1 MNNSQYVSPTNDIV
15 KELSQNFINYATAV
29 NEDRS
34 LPDTRSGLKPVA
46 RRILYGAYVNGRTS
60 NKPSVKNARIVG
72 DVMGQLH
79 PHGDSSIYGALVRLS
94 QEWVMRYPL
103 IDFHGNKGSIGGD
116 GPAAM
121 RYTEG
126 RLAKLT
132 EDGMLANIKKDN
144 VPFMP
149 NYDDSMEEPMTLPAI
164 FPNLLCNPNTGI
176 GVAMACNWAS
186 HNLNE
191 VVKAIKDYVAGE
203 EPMLPGP
210 DFPTGGEIINKDDI
224 PAIMR
229 TGRGSVKIRGRYNVE
244 GNNIIF
250 YEIPYGVTTEN
261 LLAEIAEVCEKKE
274 INGIDEIQDQS
285 NKKGLRIVIKCE
297 KGANILTIVNK
308 LFEKTNLQTT
318 FSYNQV
324 GLIDKVPTELN
335 LKDCCRVY
343 MNHNVE
349 CLIKETTWD
358 LNKATERNHIIEGLL
373 IALEDIDNVIVL
385 IKASDNSEDARVK
398 LIKKYNLS
406 EVQAKSI
413 LAMRLSSLAHL
424 EKIELENEHKE
435 LLDKISN
442 WKALLSSESLQKQ
455 VILERLQDLANKY
468 GDARRTVLTQINPP
482 SKEEK
487 EIVNVEPEKC
497 VVIMTESGL
506 IKRVPSASFRV
517 QKRNGAGIKTQDGIT
532 SAIIRTNTIDSLMV
546 FTDKG
551 RMYRILV
558 DNIPE
563 GTNASKGVP
572 IKSLI
577 EMESFENPTL
587 IYSIY
592 YDTDAK
598 YILFVTKNGT
608 IKKTPLD
615 EYTKTKKKSGIAAIN
630 LREGDEI
637 ASVSLIKDEQIML
650 LSKNGMAIK
659 FKTSDVSPSGRATM
673 GVKGINLGVE
683 DEVVSALPIRNEED
697 QLAIFTENGLGK
709 RVKLS
714 EFVVQTRGGKGII
727 CYKPNA
733 STGNVVSATLV
744 SDTDSLLV
752 NGSKKSICISANDIT
767 TVGRASTGVQI
778 IKEGHITSVSKI

>member
-1 MNNSQYVSPTNDIV
+1 MSNELVR
-15 KELSQNFINYATAV
+15 ELSQNFIEYAVAV
-29 NEDRS
+29 NSDRS
-34 LPDTRSGLKPVA
+34 IPDAKSGLKPVA

-60 NKPSVKNARIVG
+60 NKPCVKNARIVG

-94 QEWVMRYPL
+94 QGWVMRYPL
-103 IDFHGNKGSIGGD
+103 IDFHGNQGSIAGD

-126 RLAKLT
+126 RLAKLS

-144 VPFMP
+144 VPFMA
-149 NYDDSMEEPMTLPAI
+149 NYDDTMEEPVTLPAV

-186 HNLNE
+186 HNLGE
-191 VVKAIKDYVAGE
+191 VAQAIYDYIAGK

-229 TGRGSVKIRGRYNVE
+229 TGRGSVKIRGRYKVE
-244 GNNIIF
+244 DNKIIF
-250 YEIPYGVTTEN
+250 YEIPYGTTVEA

-274 INGIDEIQDQS
+274 ITGIDEIQDQS
-285 NKKGLRIVIKCE
+285 NKKGLRIVIECE
-297 KGANILTIVNK
+297 KGASILTVVNK
-308 LFEKTNLQTT
+308 LFEKTNLQTS

-324 GLIDKVPTELN
+324 GLVDKIPTELN
-335 LKDCCRVY
+335 LKDCCRIYVD
-343 MNHNVE
+343 HNIE
-349 CLIKETTWD
+349 CLKRETTYD
-358 LNKATERNHIIEGLL
+358 LNRATERNHIIEGLL
-373 IALEDIDNVIVL
+373 VALEDIDNVIAL
-385 IKASDNSEDARVK
+385 IKASDNSEDARIK

-435 LLDKISN
+435 LLEKIKY
-442 WKALLSSESLQKQ
+442 WKELFGSVELQKR
-455 VILERLQDLANKY
+455 VIQERLSELVKKY

-487 EIVNVEPEKC
+487 EIINVEPEKC

-506 IKRVPSASFRV
+506 IKRVPSSSFRV
-517 QKRNGAGIKTQDGIT
+517 QKRNGAGVKTQDGIT

-558 DNIPE
+558 DNIPS

-598 YILFVTKNGT
+598 YIVFVTKNGT
-608 IKKTPLD
+608 IKKTALE
-615 EYTKTKKKSGIAAIN
+615 EYTKTKKKSGVAAIN

-637 ASVSLIKDEQIML
+637 ASVSLIKDEQIVL
-650 LSKNGMAIK
+650 LTEKGMAIK
-659 FKTSDVSPSGRATM
+659 FKTSEVSPSGRATM
-673 GVKGINLGVE
+673 GVKGINLGE
-683 DEVVSALPIRNEED
+683 GDKVVTALPIRNTDD
-697 QLAIFTENGLGK
+697 QLAIFSENGLGK
-709 RVKLS
+709 RVKLD
-714 EFVVQTRGGKGII
+714 EFVTQSRGGKGII

-733 STGNVVSATLV
+733 STGNVVAGTLV
-744 SDTDSLLV
+744 ANEDSLLV
-752 NGSKKSICISANDIT
+752 IGSKKSICIGANDIST
-767 TVGRASTGVQI
+767 MGRAGMGVQI
-778 IKEGHITSVSKI
+778 IKEGCITGVSKI

>member
-1 MNNSQYVSPTNDIV
+1 MSNELV
-15 KELSQNFINYATAV
+15 KELSQNFIEYAVAV
-29 NEDRS
+29 NSDRS
-34 LPDTRSGLKPVA
+34 IPDAKSGLKPVA

-60 NKPSVKNARIVG
+60 NKPCVKNARIVG

-94 QEWVMRYPL
+94 QDWVMRYPL
-103 IDFHGNKGSIGGD
+103 IDFHGNQGNIAGD

-126 RLAKLT
+126 RLAKLS

-149 NYDDSMEEPMTLPAI
+149 NYDDTMEEPATLPAI

-186 HNLNE
+186 HNLGE
-191 VVKAIKDYVAGE
+191 VAQAIYDYIAGK

-229 TGRGSVKIRGRYNVE
+229 TGRGSVKIRGRYKVE
-244 GNNIIF
+244 DNKIIF
-250 YEIPYGVTTEN
+250 YEIPYGTITETI
-261 LLAEIAEVCEKKE
+261 LQEIAKLCELKE
-274 INGIDEIQDQS
+274 INGIEEIQDQS
-285 NKKGLRIVIKCE
+285 NKKGLRIVIECE
-297 KGANILTIVNK
+297 KGASILTVVNK
-308 LFEKTNLQTT
+308 LFEKTSLQTS

-324 GLIDKVPTELN
+324 GLVDKVPTELN
-335 LKDCCRVY
+335 LRDCCKIYVD
-343 MNHNVE
+343 HNIE
-349 CLIKETTWD
+349 CLKRETTWD

-373 IALEDIDNVIVL
+373 VALEDIDNVIAL
-385 IKASDNSEDARVK
+385 IKSSDSSEDARIK

-406 EVQAKSI
+406 EVQAKAI

-435 LLDKISN
+435 LVDKIKY
-442 WKALLSSESLQKQ
+442 WKELLGSVELQRQ
-455 VILERLQDLANKY
+455 VIQKRLAELVDKY

-487 EIVNVEPEKC
+487 EIINVEPEKC

-506 IKRVPSASFRV
+506 IKRVPSSSFRV
-517 QKRNGAGIKTQDGIT
+517 QKRNGAGIKSQDGIT

-558 DNIPE
+558 DNIPS

-592 YDTDAK
+592 YDTDAQ
-598 YILFVTKNGT
+598 YIMFVTKNGT
-608 IKKTPLD
+608 VKKTALE
-615 EYTKTKKKSGIAAIN
+615 EYTKTKKKSGVAAIN

-637 ASVSLIKDEQIML
+637 ASVSLIKDEQVIL
-650 LSKNGMAIK
+650 LTEKGMGIK
-659 FKTSDVSPSGRATM
+659 FKTSEVSPSGRATM
-673 GVKGINLGVE
+673 GVKGIALGE
-683 DEVVSALPIRNEED
+683 GDKVVTALPIRSNED
-697 QLAIFTENGLGK
+697 QLAIFSENGLGK
-709 RVKLS
+709 RIKID
-714 EFVVQTRGGKGII
+714 EFVTQSRGGKGII
-727 CYKPNA
+727 CYKPTS
-733 STGNVVSATLV
+733 STGNVVAGALVADSDNLLV
-744 SDTDSLLV
+744 S
-752 NGSKKSICISANDIT
+752 GSTKSICIGANDIS
-767 TVGRASTGVQI
+767 TVGRASIGVQI

>member
-1 MNNSQYVSPTNDIV
+1 MSNELVR
-15 KELSQNFINYATAV
+15 ELSQNFIEYAVAV
-29 NEDRS
+29 NSDRS
-34 LPDTRSGLKPVA
+34 IPDAKSGLKPVA

-60 NKPSVKNARIVG
+60 NKPCVKNARIVG

-94 QEWVMRYPL
+94 QNWVMRYPL
-103 IDFHGNKGSIGGD
+103 IDFHGNQGNIAGD

-126 RLAKLT
+126 RLAKLS

-149 NYDDSMEEPMTLPAI
+149 NYDDTMEEPVTLPAI

-186 HNLNE
+186 HNLGE
-191 VVKAIKDYVAGE
+191 VAQAIYDYIAGK

-229 TGRGSVKIRGRYNVE
+229 TGRGSVKIRGRYKVE
-244 GNNIIF
+244 DNKIIF
-250 YEIPYGVTTEN
+250 YEIPYGTITETI
-261 LLAEIAEVCEKKE
+261 LQEIAKLCELKE
-274 INGIDEIQDQS
+274 INGIEEIQDQS
-285 NKKGLRIVIKCE
+285 NKKGLRIVIECE
-297 KGANILTIVNK
+297 KGASILTVVNK
-308 LFEKTNLQTT
+308 LFEKTSLQTS

-324 GLIDKVPTELN
+324 GLVDKIPTELN
-335 LKDCCRVY
+335 LRDCCKIYVD
-343 MNHNVE
+343 HNIE
-349 CLIKETTWD
+349 CLKRETTWD

-373 IALEDIDNVIVL
+373 VALEDIDNVIAL
-385 IKASDNSEDARVK
+385 IKSSDSSEDARVK

-406 EVQAKSI
+406 EVQAKAI

-435 LLDKISN
+435 LVDKIKY
-442 WKALLSSESLQKQ
+442 WKELLGSVELQRQ
-455 VILERLQDLANKY
+455 VIQKRLAELVDKY

-487 EIVNVEPEKC
+487 EIINVEPEKC

-506 IKRVPSASFRV
+506 IKRVPSSSFRV
-517 QKRNGAGIKTQDGIT
+517 QKRNGAGIKSQDGIT

-558 DNIPE
+558 DNIPS

-592 YDTDAK
+592 YDTDAQ
-598 YILFVTKNGT
+598 YIMFVTKNGT
-608 IKKTPLD
+608 VKKTALE
-615 EYTKTKKKSGIAAIN
+615 EYTKTKKKSGVAAIN

-637 ASVSLIKDEQIML
+637 ASVSLIKDEQVIL
-650 LSKNGMAIK
+650 LTEKGMGIK
-659 FKTSDVSPSGRATM
+659 FKTSEVSASGRATM
-673 GVKGINLGVE
+673 GVKGIALGE
-683 DEVVSALPIRNEED
+683 GDKVVTALPIRSNED
-697 QLAIFTENGLGK
+697 QLAIFSENGLGK
-709 RVKLS
+709 RIKID
-714 EFVVQTRGGKGII
+714 EFVTQSRGGKGII
-727 CYKPNA
+727 CYKPTS
-733 STGNVVSATLV
+733 STGNVVAGTLV
-744 SDTDSLLV
+744 ADSDNLLV
-752 NGSKKSICISANDIT
+752 SGSTKSICIGANDISI
-767 TVGRASTGVQI
+767 VGRASIGVQI

>member
-1 MNNSQYVSPTNDIV
+1 MSNELVR
-15 KELSQNFINYATAV
+15 ELSQNFIEYAVAV
-29 NEDRS
+29 NSDRS
-34 LPDTRSGLKPVA
+34 IPDAKSGLKPVA

-132 EDGMLANIKKDN
+132 EDGMLANIKKNN

-176 GVAMACNWAS
+176 GVAMAGNWAS

-297 KGANILTIVNK
+297 KGASILTIVNK

-373 IALEDIDNVIVL
+373 IALEDIDNVIAL
-385 IKASDNSEDARVK
+385 IKASDSSEDARVK

-455 VILERLQDLANKY
+455 VVLERLQDLANKY

-592 YDTDAK
+592 YDTDAQ
-598 YILFVTKNGT
+598 YIMFVTKNGT
-608 IKKTPLD
+608 IKKTALD
-615 EYTKTKKKSGIAAIN
+615 EYTKTKKKSGVTAIN

-637 ASVSLIKDEQIML
+637 ASVSLIKDEQIIL
-650 LSKNGMAIK
+650 LTEKGMGIK

-673 GVKGINLGVE
+673 GVKGINLSEG
-683 DEVVSALPIRNEED
+683 DKVVSALPIRNSDD
-697 QLAIFTENGLGK
+697 QLAVFSENGLGK
-709 RVKLS
+709 RIKLD
-714 EFVVQTRGGKGII
+714 EFVTQSRGGKGII

-733 STGNVVSATLV
+733 STGNVVAGALV
-744 SDTDSLLV
+744 ANEDNLLIV
-752 NGSKKSICISANDIT
+752 GSKKSICIGANDIS
-767 TVGRASTGVQI
+767 TVGRASIGVQI
-778 IKEGHITSVSKI
+778 IKEGHINSISKI